1 MSPLTT
7 AEAVV
12 SMLLILLALG
22 LIFVYVRRRAIAG
35 GKPLMVCALLIPGAA
50 RWRLGLL
57 RFGPNTM
64 DWFSVAGPSLRP
76 VRSWQ
81 RPLLVLGPPE
91 PIRQVV
97 PGLPDTAVAVPATYS
112 GHTFGLALAPA
123 AYTAM
128 RSWLESAPPG
138 FNVNVA

>member
-12 SMLLILLALG
+12 TALLVLLAAG
-22 LIFVYVRRRAIAG
+22 LLFVYIRRRAIAG
-35 GKPLMVCALLIPGAA
+35 GKPLMLCALLVPGAA

-57 RFGPNTM
+57 RFGPGTL

-76 VRSWQ
+76 VRTWQ
-81 RPLLVLGPPE
+81 RPLLDLGAPE

-97 PGLPDTAVAVPATYS
+97 PGLPDTAVAVPARYS
-112 GHTFGLALAPA
+112 GQTFGLALAPS

-138 FNVNVA
+138 FNAHVA

>member
-7 AEAVV
+7 AEVVV
-12 SMLLILLALG
+12 SVLLVVAALAL
-22 LIFVYVRRRAIAG
+22 LFVYLRRHVIAG
-35 GKPLMVCALLIPGAA
+35 GKPIMACAMLVPGAA

-57 RFGPNTM
+57 RFGPDTM

-76 VRSWQ
+76 VRTWQ
-81 RPLLVLGPPE
+81 RPLLELGPPE
-91 PIRQVV
+91 RIRQVV
-97 PGLPDTAVAVPATYS
+97 PGLPDTAVAVSAKYS
-112 GHTFGLALAPA
+112 EQTFGLALAPA